1 MTSELCLRTIA
12 ELAPQVKKGAISALE
27 LTDACLEQI
36 TKREADLN
44 AFIAVDRDGAR
55 ATANRAD
62 DEIAA
67 GQYRGRQRHRESGQ
81 RHQLNMMQPSL
92 PTLRLRAQSC
102 SANAI
107 CTSSRL
113 VQQEKIRHSGQPVI
127 PMTLRGHPA
136 VPAVARR
143 QLSRP
148 VCLMDR
154 SEQIPEDQYG
164 SLQQRAALL
173 A

>member
-12 ELAPQVKKGAISALE
+12 ELAPQVKNGAISALE

-67 GQYRGRQRHRESGQ
+67 GQYRGPLHGIPISVKDMVAVAG
-81 RHQLNMMQPSL
+81 L
-92 PTLRLRAQSC
+92 PTTAASRVRPTTPAQ
-102 SANAI
+102 
-107 CTSSRL
+107 
-113 VQQEKIRHSGQPVI
+113 H
-127 PMTLRGHPA
+127 
-136 VPAVARR
+136 
-143 QLSRP
+143 LS
-148 VCLMDR
+148 L
-154 SEQIPEDQYG
+154 IHI
-164 SLQQRAALL
+164 
-173 A
+173 

>member
-1 MTSELCLRTIA
+1 MLASSKSPSARLTSMPSSLSIETVPELPLIAQTMKSLPASTVDHCTVSQYQSRTWS
-12 ELAPQVKKGAISALE
+12 LLPDCRRL
-27 LTDACLEQI
+27 
-36 TKREADLN
+36 
-44 AFIAVDRDGAR
+44 
-55 ATANRAD
+55 
-62 DEIAA
+62 
-67 GQYRGRQRHRESGQ
+67 RHRESGR